1 MLLLHSVFIAR
12 MNSLEERF
20 RFLPFLRKGKIILK
34 ILLILSKIN
43 ILIEALCL
51 CERYKRPF

>member
-1 MLLLHSVFIAR
+1 MLLLHFVFIAR

-20 RFLPFLRKGKIILK
+20 RLLPFLRKGNKILE

-43 ILIEALCL
+43 ITIQ
-51 CERYKRPF
+51 PDGV